1 MSMKPEGPEQAKI
14 LIVVDCPTLRDTTA
28 GRAFSGYNG
37 QEFDRML
44 QEAGI
49 LRTACRIVYLYP
61 DLVPRDDLSSLMPVK
76 KGTVT
81 TDCIYYQKRACKPE
95 LLAGL
100 EEAKK
105 EILSCN
111 PNLIIAVGNTSL
123 WALTGK
129 LGVSKWRGSMLT
141 TSNELGLTSA
151 RKVIGVYPPSSVM
164 SQWSLRPI
172 VVRDFRRCA
181 KESTTS
187 EYQVPKYNFIIR
199 PTYDQVVRTLDML
212 YAKVLGAKTK
222 LSVDVETRAGH
233 TACTGIAWSRTES
246 ICIPHMSV
254 DDINGY
260 WTSDQ
265 EAFIIWKLYKLLTHP
280 NAQIVGQNFI
290 YDTQYFQR
298 HFLFAPNLQFDTMTG
313 QHSCFSTMDKGL
325 DFLSSMY
332 CDYHVYWKD
341 EGKLWNPKL
350 HSEDQYWTYNC
361 MDTVVTYEIAEVE
374 EKNIAQMG
382 LSDVNAFQQ
391 ELFWPVLNSMNLGVK
406 VDKSKR
412 AEFKAHYTS
421 QMAGHLNWI
430 EGLLGHPFNPK
441 SPKQMSNLFYVDLGQ
456 KKVISRK
463 TGSASCDDKA
473 LTKIKEREPI
483 LKELVD
489 HILAYRSLG
498 VMLSTFIE
506 ATLDTDD
513 RMRCSYQIP
522 GAETYRFK
530 SRENAF
536 GSGTNLQNQPA
547 ELKPMFVPDEGMTFF
562 DIDLDSADLRIV
574 VAESGEE
581 NMAEWLDAG
590 LKPYVMVMKEFY
602 HDDSLE
608 KYLKNMDGTWSLD
621 ADGNKI
627 ESPQYRLFK
636 SFCHGTH
643 YLGKPKGLATQLK
656 LPESEVESLQKWYFN
671 RFPRI
676 KTWQD
681 RFVARV
687 AGRRMVEN
695 IFGYRYYIFDR
706 IEGNVY
712 NQAIAW
718 LPQSSVACV
727 INRGYMNLYK
737 NYPDIQVL
745 LQVHDSLAGQFPTSK
760 TSQCLADLKSAC
772 QIVLPY
778 SKPITI
784 PVGIKTSTS
793 SWGEC
798 S

>member
-1 MSMKPEGPEQAKI
+1 MTMKPEGPEQSNI
-14 LIVVDCPTLRDTTA
+14 LIVVDCPTLRDVTA
-28 GRAFSGYNG
+28 GKAFAGYNG

-49 LRTACRIVYLYP
+49 LRTSIRITYLYP
-61 DLVPRDDLSSLMPVK
+61 DMVPKDDLASFMPVK
-76 KGTVT
+76 RGTVT
-81 TDCIYYQKRACKPE
+81 EDCIYYQKRACKPE

-100 EEAKK
+100 EALKS
-105 EILSCN
+105 EIESCN
-111 PNLIIAVGNTSL
+111 PNLIIAVGNISL

-129 LGVSKWRGSMLT
+129 LGISKWRGSMLT
-141 TSNELGLTSA
+141 TSDLLNIPS

-164 SQWSLRPI
+164 AQWSLRPI
-172 VVRDFRRCA
+172 VVRDLRRCFA
-181 KESTTS
+181 QSTTS
-187 EYQVPKYNFIIR
+187 EYTIPDYKFIIR
-199 PTYDQVVRTLDML
+199 PTYDQVTRTLDML
-212 YAKVLGAKTK
+212 LARVMAGPTK
-222 LSVDVETRAGH
+222 LSVDIETRAGH
-233 TACTGIAWSRTES
+233 TACTGIAWSRTEAL
-246 ICIPHMSV
+246 CVPHMSV
-254 DDINGY
+254 DSIDGY
-260 WTSDQ
+260 WTLDQ
-265 EAFIIWKLYKLLTHP
+265 EAYIIWKLYKLLTHK
-280 NAQIVGQNFI
+280 NAVVVGQNFI

-350 HSEDQYWTYNC
+350 HDEDTYWTYNC
-361 MDTVVTYEIAEVE
+361 KDCVVTYEIAEVE
-374 EKNIAQMG
+374 ERTISQMG
-382 LSDVNAFQQ
+382 LKEVNQFQQ
-391 ELFWPVLNSMNLGVK
+391 DLFWPVLQSMNDGVR
-406 VDKSKR
+406 VDKNVRASFKR
-412 AEFKAHYTS
+412 HYE
-421 QMAGHLNWI
+421 QEMAGHINWI
-430 EGLLGHPFNPK
+430 EGILGHPFNPK

-483 LKELVD
+483 LAELID

-506 ATLDTDD
+506 AKLDTDD

-574 VAESGEE
+574 VAESGEYAMQE
-581 NMAEWLDAG
+581 MLDAG
-590 LKPYVMVMKEFY
+590 IKPYVAAAQEFY
-602 HDDSLE
+602 HDPSIT
-608 KYLKNMDGTWSLD
+608 KSHPSY
-621 ADGNKI
+621 KI
-627 ESPQYRLFK
+627 FK
-636 SFCHGTH
+636 SFAHGTH
-643 YLGKPKGLATQLK
+643 YLGKPAGLAKQLK
-656 LPESEVESLQKWYFN
+656 LPEAEVVELQKWYFN

-695 IFGYRYYIFDR
+695 VFGYRYYIFDR
-706 IEGNVY
+706 IESNVF

-718 LPQSSVACV
+718 QPQSTVAIV
-727 INRGYMNLYK
+727 INKTYMNIYK
-737 NYPDIQVL
+737 NYPWIRVL
-745 LQVHDSLAGQFPTSK
+745 LQVHDSLAGQFPTAR
-760 TSQCLADLKSAC
+760 TEEALEALTTAG

-778 SKPITI
+778 ARPIII
-784 PVGIKTSTS
+784 PQGCKTSTI
-793 SWGEC
+793 SWGDC

>member
-14 LIVVDCPTLRDTTA
+14 LVVVDCPTLRDTTA

-81 TDCIYYQKRACKPE
+81 TDCIYFQKRACKPE

-100 EEAKK
+100 EEVKK
-105 EILSCN
+105 EIISCQ
-111 PNLIIAVGNTSL
+111 PNLIISVGNVSL

-141 TSNELGLTSA
+141 TSIELGLSTPV
-151 RKVIGVYPPSSVM
+151 KVIGVYPPSSVM

-187 EYQVPKYNFIIR
+187 EYQVPKYEFLIR
-199 PTYDQVVRTLDML
+199 PTYDQVIRILDML
-212 YAKVLGAKTK
+212 YGRVLGSRTK

-246 ICIPHMSV
+246 LCIPHMDV
-254 DDINGY
+254 NNPDGY
-260 WTSDQ
+260 WTLEQ

-361 MDTVVTYEIAEVE
+361 TDTVVTYEIAEVE

-406 VDKSKR
+406 VDKAKR
-412 AEFKAHYTS
+412 AEFKKHYTLEMES
-421 QMAGHLNWI
+421 HLNWV
-430 EGLLGHPFNPK
+430 ESLLGHPFNPK

-463 TGSASCDDKA
+463 TGSPSCDDKA

-574 VAESGEE
+574 VAESGEYQMQE
-581 NMAEWLDAG
+581 MLDAG
-590 LKPYVMVMKEFY
+590 LKPYVEVAKEFY
-602 HDDSLE
+602 HDPTITKAHPS
-608 KYLKNMDGTWSLD
+608 Y
-621 ADGNKI
+621 KI
-627 ESPQYRLFK
+627 FK
-636 SFCHGTH
+636 SFAHGTH
-643 YLGKPKGLATQLK
+643 YLGKPAGLAKQLK
-656 LPESEVESLQKWYFN
+656 LPESEVIELQKWYFN

-681 RFVARV
+681 RFVGRV

-695 IFGYRYYIFDR
+695 VFGYRYYIFDR
-706 IEGNVY
+706 IEGNVF

-718 LPQSSVACV
+718 LPQSTVACV
-727 INRGYMNLYK
+727 INRGYMNIHKTL
-737 NYPDIQVL
+737 PQVQVL
-745 LQVHDSLAGQFPTSK
+745 LQVHDSLAGQFPTDQ
-760 TSQCLADLKSAC
+760 TEECLAAIQSAC
-772 QIVLPY
+772 QITLPY
-778 SKPITI
+778 PKPIII
-784 PVGIKTSTS
+784 PCGIKTSTE
-793 SWGEC
+793 SWGHCE
-798 S
+798 